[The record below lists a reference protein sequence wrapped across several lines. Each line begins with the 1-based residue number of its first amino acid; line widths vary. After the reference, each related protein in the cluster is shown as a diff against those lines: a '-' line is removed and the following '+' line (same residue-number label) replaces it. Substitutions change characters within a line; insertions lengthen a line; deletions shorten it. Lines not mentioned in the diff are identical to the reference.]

1 MCKAVSWEERYRR
14 HNPWVL
20 ALLALA
26 VISLTL
32 FSGGGVGLSDN
43 GDYGRVMTTNSL
55 A

>member
-32 FSGGGVGLSDN
+32 FSGGASACP
-43 GDYGRVMTTNSL
+43 TT
-55 A
+55 ATTAG